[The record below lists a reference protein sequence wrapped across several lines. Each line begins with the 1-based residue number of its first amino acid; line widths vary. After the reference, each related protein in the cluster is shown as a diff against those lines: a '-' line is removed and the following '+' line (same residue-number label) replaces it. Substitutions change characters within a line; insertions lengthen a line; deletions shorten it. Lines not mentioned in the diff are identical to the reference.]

1 MAGEPRGRVLIIDD
15 ERTVG
20 SAIGRLL
27 KTAYDVIV
35 TTSAQEALT
44 LMLGGE
50 HFDIILCDLMMPTM
64 TGMDLYAELMR
75 TLPDQASR
83 MVFLTGGA
91 YTPRARAFLDEV
103 GNPRLEKP
111 FEIKALLGL
120 LAERLAKA

>member
-27 KTAYDVIV
+27 KTAHDVTV
-35 TTSAQEALT
+35 TTSAEEALT

-50 HFDIILCDLMMPTM
+50 LFDIILCDLMMPTM
-64 TGMDLYAELMR
+64 TGMDLYAELLR
-75 TLPDQASR
+75 RLPNQASR

-91 YTPRARAFLDEV
+91 FTPRARAFLDEV
-103 GNPRLEKP
+103 PNPRLEKP
-111 FEIKALLGL
+111 FEIRELLALLG
-120 LAERLAKA
+120 ERLSKA